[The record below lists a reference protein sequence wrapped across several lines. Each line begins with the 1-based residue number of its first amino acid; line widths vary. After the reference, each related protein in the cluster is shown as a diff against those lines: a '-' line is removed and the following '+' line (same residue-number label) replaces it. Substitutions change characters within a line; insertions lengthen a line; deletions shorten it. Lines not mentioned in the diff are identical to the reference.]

1 MQGVPDPG
9 SAAAEIEFRAVTK
22 RYPGR
27 TTAAVSELS
36 LNVPAGEIC
45 VLIGPSGSGK
55 TTAMKMVNRLI
66 DITDGDIT
74 IGGQSVR
81 SLDLT
86 ELRRGIGYVFQQ
98 IGLFPHMSVE
108 DNIGTVPRLLGWD
121 KKRIRS
127 RVGELLELVGLEQS
141 DAKRYPGQFSGG
153 QRQRIGVARAMAA
166 GQPIMLMDEPF
177 GAVDPIARDRLQS
190 DFLRLHAEVQK
201 TVIFVTHDIDEAIK
215 MGHRIAILRDGELVQ
230 YGTPDEIL
238 ASPANE
244 FIADFVGADRGLKR
258 LLLRELRDIELTL
271 ANGEA
276 DDAADHR
283 RAHVPARR
291 ALDDGHRPGERAHG
305 AGRGRRATGHRVDGD
320 RWPTSPTSTVRHR
333 GRGLAAHARSDRAP
347 DRTKRPGHPD
357 LPAGVEL
364 RAREPPVLLGL
375 VLQPL
380 EQHVRAAA
388 HRAHRAHHHRRRHR
402 LRHCVRHR
410 TRGVPLAVGRQPRY
424 GGRSALVYTIP
435 AWPSSSSWCRS
446 PGSRG

>member
-9 SAAAEIEFRAVTK
+9 SAAAAIEFRAVTK
-22 RYPGR
+22 RYSGR
-27 TTAAVSELS
+27 EAPAVRELS
-36 LNVPAGEIC
+36 LSVPAGDIC

-66 DITDGDIT
+66 DITEGDIT
-74 IGGQSVR
+74 IGEQSVR

-121 KKRIRS
+121 KQRIRN

-177 GAVDPIARDRLQS
+177 GAVDPIARDRLQN
-190 DFLRLHAEVQK
+190 DFLRLHAEVRK

-215 MGHRIAILRDGELVQ
+215 MGHRVAILKDGELVQ

-258 LLLRELRDIELTL
+258 LLLRELRDIELTSL
-271 ANGEA
+271 NGGT
-276 DDAADHR
+276 DDLPTVDERTSLRDALSLMVTR
-283 RAHVPARR
+283 RVT
-291 ALDDGHRPGERAHG
+291 ALTVMGEDGERRGTVSMETLAHF
-305 AGRGRRATGHRVDGD
+305 AD
-320 RWPTSPTSTVRHR
+320 
-333 GRGLAAHARSDRAP
+333 LNKSD
-347 DRTKRPGHPD
+347 T
-357 LPAGVEL
+357 GVE
-364 RAREPPVLLGL
+364 A
-375 VLQPL
+375 
-380 EQHVRAAA
+380 
-388 HRAHRAHHHRRRHR
+388 
-402 LRHCVRHR
+402 
-410 TRGVPLAVGRQPRY
+410 
-424 GGRSALVYTIP
+424 
-435 AWPSSSSWCRS
+435 
-446 PGSRG
+446 